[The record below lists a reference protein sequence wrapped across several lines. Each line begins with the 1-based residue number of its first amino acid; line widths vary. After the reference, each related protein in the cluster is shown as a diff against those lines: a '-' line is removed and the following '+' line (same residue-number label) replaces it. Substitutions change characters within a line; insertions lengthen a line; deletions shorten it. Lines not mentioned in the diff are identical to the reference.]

1 MYEVHLTEYGVKF
14 VFKGF
19 MEKDELRRWA
29 QEVGQAVKKLGKGCW
44 VLHDMRG
51 MNPLPPEARELM
63 KLNIVQAKQAGL
75 GRSAQIVDDAI
86 TAMQFQRLAR
96 EVGISETTRQ
106 IDASLVPDCEKV
118 AIDWIVKGIDPANR

>member
-1 MYEVHLTEYGVKF
+1 VHLTEYGVKF

-29 QEVGQAVKKLGKGCW
+29 QEVGQAVKKLGKGFC
-44 VLHDMRG
+44 VIHDMRG

-63 KLNIVQAKQAGL
+63 KLNMVKAKQAGL

-86 TAMQFQRLAR
+86 TAMQFQRLAK

-106 IDASLVPDCEKV
+106 IDASLVPNCEGV
-118 AIDWIVKGIDPANR
+118 AVDWIVKGIDPDNR